1 MHVFKVPMRNRA
13 DSEGYVPDAT
23 SGVNKD
29 SDEFNINSERSDSSA
44 AAVYNMQQ
52 NFGFQTDTSDGDK
65 EKQISAKP

>member
-1 MHVFKVPMRNRA
+1 MHVFKVPMRTRA
-13 DSEGYVPDAT
+13 DSEGDIPDTT

-52 NFGFQTDTSDGDK
+52 NKGFQTDTSDGDK
-65 EKQISAKP
+65 DKPLSTKP